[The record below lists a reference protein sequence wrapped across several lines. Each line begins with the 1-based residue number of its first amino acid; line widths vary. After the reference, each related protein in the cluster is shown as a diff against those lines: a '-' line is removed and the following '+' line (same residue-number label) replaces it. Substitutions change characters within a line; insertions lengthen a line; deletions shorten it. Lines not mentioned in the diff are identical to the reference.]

1 MVHGS
6 TASQTLRGVAQAGK
20 CAAARLDPRE
30 RQRATFVALH
40 LSLTRERL
48 GRGWFL
54 RRRSGESRRSG
65 GPLCQGNAHIEMPDS
80 RLGHAL

>member
-1 MVHGS
+1 M
-6 TASQTLRGVAQAGK
+6 RG
-20 CAAARLDPRE
+20 RPLDPRE

-40 LSLTRERL
+40 LTLTRERL

-65 GPLCQGNAHIEMPDS
+65 GPLCQRNAHIEMTRS
-80 RLGHAL
+80 RLGRAR